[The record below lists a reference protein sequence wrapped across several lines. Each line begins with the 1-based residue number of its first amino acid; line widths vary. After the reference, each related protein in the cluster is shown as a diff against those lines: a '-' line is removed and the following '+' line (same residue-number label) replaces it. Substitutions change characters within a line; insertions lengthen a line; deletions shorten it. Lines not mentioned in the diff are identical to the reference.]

1 MLYFQYSID
10 AVQPYHSNSSGI
22 PLVCSK
28 SKDHVNK
35 LSDIYENKQFD
46 EVVFSTRL
54 SQVIVNNKE
63 QEFIK
68 STDIFNNVEVYTS

>member
-1 MLYFQYSID
+1 MLYFQYSIG

-35 LSDIYENKQFD
+35 LSDKQFD

-68 STDIFNNVEVYTS
+68 STDIFNNVEVYTP